1 MSVVSVL
8 TLFMYVLQDKIPNA
22 HAMSQVLQLTHVYLC
37 AGDTVSLFQFME
49 NVAIKIPSKWKRVGI
64 AFGLNQ
70 SQIDAIEKH
79 RLADAIECFSDV
91 FKYWQETST
100 HKQPANWA
108 SLISVLRSNYV
119 GEEGL
124 AEYIQETFM

>member
-1 MSVVSVL
+1 MSCRIR
-8 TLFMYVLQDKIPNA
+8 FQCICYVTSATINTC
-22 HAMSQVLQLTHVYLC
+22 VLC

-49 NVAIKIPSKWKRVGI
+49 NVAIKIPSKWKRVGV

-119 GEEGL
+119 GEERL

>member
-1 MSVVSVL
+1 MSCKIRHVL
-8 TLFMYVLQDKIPNA
+8 SHNA
-22 HAMSQVLQLTHVYLC
+22 TLTHVYLC

-49 NVAIKIPSKWKRVGI
+49 NVAVKIPSKWKRVGV

-70 SQIDAIEKH
+70 SQIDAIEKASFH
-79 RLADAIECFSDV
+79 AIECFSDV

-108 SLISVLRSNYV
+108 SLVSVLCSNYV
-119 GEEGL
+119 GEKRL
-124 AEYIQETFM
+124 AKYI